1 MSAQDKIAPRRTS
14 AGTSQLQK
22 PSGTKLQLP
31 QTLNRPPSA
40 LTAPSRS
47 SEDSISPSPS
57 IPRPSSALRAPTNS
71 SRILNTP
78 TNQLTSSSTK
88 PPVPKF
94 VPSQPVS
101 LQSILTPTGKNIQLQ
116 MRVLCLNKHKGKVSF
131 IGRTSFAEG
140 QWYGITLDDAD
151 GKNNGSVQGIQYFEC
166 EPNFGL
172 FVRQHQILPLSNTG
186 ASPGTNP
193 PSQNGVIQIQLQKTP
208 ASTRG
213 ISQLQQPS
221 RATPT
226 GERPPSVNAST
237 PKLPYNIGDRVIVG
251 GKKGIVRY
259 IGRTQFA
266 KGLWTGVELESPSG
280 KNNGSIE
287 GVKYFTCAPRHG
299 LFSPASKVVV
309 IPASLP
315 TLNTP
320 TQAQVK
326 RRTPPSINSLNST
339 TSSKQASKQDRP
351 NSRNSSSSMSSA
363 GRSKRA
369 DSDMEL
375 EGQITGL
382 INKLEEVNMEKAGL
396 EDMLAGERNV
406 REDLQFSLDEHA
418 ISLDVEGPRTPG
430 ILRETKQE
438 VELLHGTIRKL
449 QQQLATSF
457 AQAHAFTGELE
468 ELRESLDRER
478 KYIVQLE
485 KEKENKG
492 DILPTIEV
500 SSSDQ
505 ELERLCKEKKELQKS
520 LSERDV
526 SLQAK
531 SADMVA
537 LEETIKQLKE
547 DLSQQGSQLES
558 LEKEYR
564 DARQTFEKEKRNS
577 LSEVDSVEQQKTLL
591 QEELSSLKGELDFVK
606 EELEEKD
613 TNLVT
618 LNTHLSSKES
628 VIEDM
633 KLKMDLAT
641 EEFHVEREDLQ
652 APITELEN
660 KNSRLEDELA
670 RVKCDLRRSDS
681 SASELDKYQLKCK
694 ELEESLKV
702 SEEERSKAR
711 EAVMIKEEEYFRL
724 QEKLSA
730 ALLLIKQREEENTQQ
745 RVMLKELEESNQ
757 RKNTRLALMEQ
768 SYLQNGEVTSRE
780 ANEAIEDPLPQN
792 FRLDDMDFGST
803 PDESLLDSPT
813 NQWSQQTARLY
824 CDICEKFD
832 SHETEDCP
840 IQNDN
845 DLDDPDDFQT
855 PKLVSYSERPYC
867 DVCEVFGHETCDSQE
882 TF

>member
-1 MSAQDKIAPRRTS
+1 MNAQEKTASRRTS
-14 AGTSQLQK
+14 GGISQLQK

-47 SEDSISPSPS
+47 IDDSLSLPPSN
-57 IPRPSSALRAPTNS
+57 PRPSSALRAPNNF
-71 SRILNTP
+71 SRPLTAP
-78 TNQLTSSSTK
+78 TNQPIGPSTK

-101 LQSILTPTGKNIQLQ
+101 LQSILTPTGKDIQLN

-140 QWYGITLDDAD
+140 QWYGITLDEAD
-151 GKNNGSVQGIQYFEC
+151 GKNSGSVQGIQYFEC

-172 FVRQHQILPLSNTG
+172 FIRQHQILPLSN
-186 ASPGTNP
+186 PGTNSSTNP
-193 PSQNGVIQIQLQKTP
+193 PTQNGVLQIQLQKTP
-208 ASTRG
+208 VPTRG
-213 ISQLQQPS
+213 VSQLQQPS

-237 PKLPYNIGDRVIVG
+237 PKLPYNLGDRVIVG
-251 GKKGIVRY
+251 GKKGVVRY

-266 KGLWTGVELESPSG
+266 KGTWTGVELESPGG

-299 LFSPASKVVV
+299 LFSPAGKIVV

-315 TLNTP
+315 ILNTP
-320 TQAQVK
+320 TQAPVK
-326 RRTPPSINSLNST
+326 RTPSSLNSLNST
-339 TSSKQASKQDRP
+339 SSSKQASKQDRP

-363 GRSKRA
+363 GRAKRA

-375 EGQITGL
+375 EGQISGL
-382 INKLEEVNMEKAGL
+382 INKLEEVNTEKSSL
-396 EDMLAGERNV
+396 EDMLAEEKNA

-418 ISLDVEGPRTPG
+418 ITLDIEGPRTPG
-430 ILRETKQE
+430 ILREKKQE
-438 VELLHGTIRKL
+438 VEILHGTIRKL
-449 QQQLATSF
+449 QQQLATSY
-457 AQAHAFTGELE
+457 AHAHTHTSELE
-468 ELRESLDRER
+468 EMRESLDRER

-492 DILPTIEV
+492 GILPSIDV
-500 SSSDQ
+500 SRSDNT
-505 ELERLCKEKKELQKS
+505 ELERVCKEKEELQKS
-520 LSERDV
+520 LSERDL
-526 SLQAK
+526 SLQAQ
-531 SADMVA
+531 SADKVE
-537 LEETIKQLKE
+537 LEETIKQLKR
-547 DLSQQGSQLES
+547 DLSEQGDQLES

-564 DARQTFEKEKRNS
+564 DARQMFENDKRNS
-577 LSEVDSVEQQKTLL
+577 LSEVDSVEQQKNSL
-591 QEELSSLKGELDFVK
+591 QEELSSLKSELDCVK
-606 EELEEKD
+606 EELEDKG

-618 LNTHLSSKES
+618 LNSHLSNKES
-628 VIEDM
+628 IIEDM
-633 KLKMDLAT
+633 KLKMNQAT

-652 APITELEN
+652 APITELES

-681 SASELDKYQLKCK
+681 SASELDKYKLKSE
-694 ELEESLKV
+694 ELEKSLKV
-702 SEEERSKAR
+702 SEEERREAR
-711 EAVMIKEEEYFRL
+711 EAVMVKEEEYFRL

-730 ALLLIKQREEENTQQ
+730 AQLLIKQREEENSQQ
-745 RVMLKELEESNQ
+745 HVMLKELEESNQ

-768 SYLQNGEVTSRE
+768 NYLQNGEITGKITE
-780 ANEAIEDPLPQN
+780 ETIEDPLSQN
-792 FRLDDMDFGST
+792 YRLDDMDFGTT

-813 NQWSQQTARLY
+813 NQWTHQTTRHY

-845 DLDDPDDFQT
+845 EFDNPDDFQT
-855 PKLVSYSERPYC
+855 PKLVPYTERPYC